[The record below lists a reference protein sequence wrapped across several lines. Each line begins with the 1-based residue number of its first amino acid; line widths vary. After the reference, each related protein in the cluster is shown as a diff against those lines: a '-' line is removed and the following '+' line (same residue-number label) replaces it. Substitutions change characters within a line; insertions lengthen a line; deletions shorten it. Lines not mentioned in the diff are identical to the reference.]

1 MAQGDIRGV
10 THHREPTSDDCWCR
24 IWESPSEI
32 NFFLDFH
39 ELIKIH
45 YASSSI
51 VDVFSQNFQNGLKC
65 FWGGGGDSRRQGGL
79 GKATPDLGGL
89 MQNLRHEQST

>member
-1 MAQGDIRGV
+1 MTIGAGYGSLQV
-10 THHREPTSDDCWCR
+10 KLLV
-24 IWESPSEI
+24 
-32 NFFLDFH
+32 FLDFH

-65 FWGGGGDSRRQGGL
+65 F
-79 GKATPDLGGL
+79 
-89 MQNLRHEQST
+89 